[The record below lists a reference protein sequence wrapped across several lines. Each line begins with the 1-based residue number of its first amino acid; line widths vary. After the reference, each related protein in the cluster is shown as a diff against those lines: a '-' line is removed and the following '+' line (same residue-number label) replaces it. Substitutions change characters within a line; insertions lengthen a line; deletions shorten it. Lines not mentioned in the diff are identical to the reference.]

1 MPPLRRLAWHGQ
13 IGRAKRKVDSRCNRK
28 QLSVIRS
35 NAWTGPRVIGPAA
48 HALGPRRRE
57 AITEKPLE
65 IQEIAP
71 CCPDRISPL
80 QPAHS
85 LTPDPPEDVAREM
98 RRRQAGLLQGITDT
112 HVHLFPPAIYQALW
126 RWFDAHAWHIAFR
139 GDAEATLAHLSAS
152 GTQRVMGLVYAH
164 RPGIAQ
170 LLNPF
175 MAELVRAHP
184 QVVGLGT
191 GLPGEPNAADIV
203 KEAIDV
209 HKLRGIKLHCH
220 VQKVA
225 IDSPQVLEVLEICQQ
240 RQVPAI
246 VHAGREPASRAY
258 GVQTHE
264 ICGVDRTRRVLQR
277 LPGLRL
283 LIPHLG
289 ADEFSD
295 YFRLLADH
303 EHLYLDTA
311 MACAD
316 YFA

>member
-1 MPPLRRLAWHGQ
+1 
-13 IGRAKRKVDSRCNRK
+13 
-28 QLSVIRS
+28 
-35 NAWTGPRVIGPAA
+35 
-48 HALGPRRRE
+48 
-57 AITEKPLE
+57 
-65 IQEIAP
+65 
-71 CCPDRISPL
+71 
-80 QPAHS
+80 
-85 LTPDPPEDVAREM
+85 
-98 RRRQAGLLQGITDT
+98 
-112 HVHLFPPAIYQALW
+112 
-126 RWFDAHAWHIAFR
+126 
-139 GDAEATLAHLSAS
+139 
-152 GTQRVMGLVYAH
+152 MGLVYAH

-191 GLPGEPNAADIV
+191 VLPGEPNAADIV

-316 YFA
+316 YFAYRPEMAQVEHWAGRIVYGTDFPIIPYEVDRELRVLARRIVADDALQQLLRGTAQTLWPS